1 MGCTAFRVT
10 NRQFTRCVT
19 RVERPW
25 AEFVYERKPTKT
37 AVSGCNFLD
46 SSANFADPISRLD
59 PNKRARV
66 TYREMNSPFQTWP
79 FWNDITQDGIII
91 DSRLFYYREISRD
104 MNTKFQNFSN
114 ILHSSDVQVYDMQ
127 ILRCFW
133 FIRFIYMRFITDT
146 KRLFVYR
153 SWNVT
158 VSLFRNTS
166 GPFYKLNRDESDGS
180 RIKRRWFMADSIP
193 ISLSS

>member
-79 FWNDITQDGIII
+79 FWNDITQEQNESIII
-91 DSRLFYYREISRD
+91 DFRLFYYRSRD
-104 MNTKFQNFSN
+104 TNTKFQNFSN
-114 ILHSSDVQVYDMQ
+114 ILHSSDVQVYD
-127 ILRCFW
+127 ISVYANAKVFLIYSIYIYAIRNW
-133 FIRFIYMRFITDT
+133 YKTFIRIQVVERDCF
-146 KRLFVYR
+146 
-153 SWNVT
+153 T
-158 VSLFRNTS
+158 VPEHERTFL
-166 GPFYKLNRDESDGS
+166 
-180 RIKRRWFMADSIP
+180 
-193 ISLSS
+193 